1 MDQERVSGTAGC
13 NRLIG
18 GFQLAGEE
26 LSFSRLASTK
36 MACLADVLAFVQ
48 RDNEA
53 LAQVQRWSID
63 KRNCLDEWRGDHQQ
77 LVGLT
82 RVKIV

>member
-26 LSFSRLASTK
+26 LSFSRLVSTK
-36 MACLADVLAFVQ
+36 MARC
-48 RDNEA
+48 
-53 LAQVQRWSID
+53 S
-63 KRNCLDEWRGDHQQ
+63 
-77 LVGLT
+77 GLT
-82 RVKIV
+82 ENLHRHRGWAPEVA